1 MASPDATKATNV
13 FPHALVESPNVGS
26 GTSVGA
32 FVHVLGRAVIGRD
45 CKIQDHVFIEND
57 VVIGDRTILQCGAQ
71 LWDGVVLEDDVLI
84 GPNVVFAKDAG
95 GKDAGGGSRRPA
107 DPNVKTIV
115 KSRATVGANATI
127 LPGHTIGRG
136 AIVGAG
142 SVVTRSVPAN
152 AVVVGNPARIV
163 RYAAGPASPG
173 PAAEP
178 GKTGD
183 VAVGP
188 SGVFLRRSRVM
199 SDVRGSLVA
208 REAKD
213 VPFVPRRT
221 FLVFDVAGKEA
232 RGEHAHRQ
240 CEQYLIAVNGS
251 MHVLCDDGTS
261 QREFFLDSPAVGLY
275 MPPMIWGTQYRYSQ
289 DAVLLVLASHP
300 YDPADYI
307 RDYESFLAAKRGA
320 GSEV

>member
-1 MASPDATKATNV
+1 
-13 FPHALVESPNVGS
+13 
-26 GTSVGA
+26 
-32 FVHVLGRAVIGRD
+32 
-45 CKIQDHVFIEND
+45 
-57 VVIGDRTILQCGAQ
+57 
-71 LWDGVVLEDDVLI
+71 
-84 GPNVVFAKDAG
+84 
-95 GKDAGGGSRRPA
+95 
-107 DPNVKTIV
+107 
-115 KSRATVGANATI
+115 
-127 LPGHTIGRG
+127 
-136 AIVGAG
+136 
-142 SVVTRSVPAN
+142 
-152 AVVVGNPARIV
+152 
-163 RYAAGPASPG
+163 
-173 PAAEP
+173 
-178 GKTGD
+178 
-183 VAVGP
+183 
-188 SGVFLRRSRVM
+188 
-199 SDVRGSLVA
+199 VRGSLVA